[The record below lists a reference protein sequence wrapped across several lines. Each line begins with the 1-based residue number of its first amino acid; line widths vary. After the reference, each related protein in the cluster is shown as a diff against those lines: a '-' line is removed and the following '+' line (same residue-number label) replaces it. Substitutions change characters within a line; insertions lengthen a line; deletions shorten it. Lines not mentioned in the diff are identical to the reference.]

1 MKDEELWMKNEGGL
15 FLMNGQNIFDCI
27 VAFATENQVLTQ
39 SMKTILIKSTASDG
53 QYAD

>member
-27 VAFATENQVLTQ
+27 VAFATEN
-39 SMKTILIKSTASDG
+39 
-53 QYAD
+53 